1 MPLQTA
7 PERSR
12 STAPSRARDV
22 SFGPQDG
29 KSRWDETPKHRDRSA
44 TPSTRDRTPSAP
56 SPVKMPAGGYSTPRR
71 GNFRGDTIWFKD
83 DLTSHSASRAMHRE
97 ASGRRSEAQVDQS
110 PVDQPKFGRGPR
122 FAEHLTQE
130 NRPKTSRHIVHRNA
144 PQQPKWEQT
153 GFAGKRV
160 KNQQPRGKRCFIGAP
175 HTADTPGMAEMVCGS
190 EQMAEF
196 WEEVEHE
203 NPSMAA
209 IFNGYAG
216 YSDQAADANGERIT
230 GTRHFWGAPH
240 VTDTQGL
247 EQLICGSDKLT
258 ELKDQ
263 HETKHGDLSGML
275 KGLAGRTLQLD
286 DDGESRARSK
296 KNFLGA
302 PHTQDTPLSGVLCGS
317 DKMQEYRQKHLEKY
331 RSQERMFDGHA
342 GLSLQ
347 ADDAG
352 TGPVRRQGKRDFG
365 GAPHVAD
372 SQDVLDLVCGSPTL
386 KEAHAKKT
394 NPSLQ
399 NMFDGCAGLYL
410 QDEDLEGPR
419 SRGKKKV
426 NARSVYHS
434 SVGQQCFE
442 NAFQPSES
450 PSSYRSEMPKLPTLF
465 ISHGIGPMPL
475 LLDEAHPFR
484 RSLAEIP
491 SRLQLDEE
499 NVRCIL
505 VISAHWETKGGLEVT
520 LRRTHGQGLLYDYAG
535 APEKTYEVHQRFHPP
550 GDAEVSGWILDLLS
564 AAGKEVR
571 HNSGRNLDHG
581 VFVPL
586 TLMPELMNIPVV
598 QLSLPALSGQRG
610 AEVAQHCLEVG
621 RALAPLRS
629 RGVLIIGS
637 GLASTASAKP
647 QHLERWAE
655 QLKRLCCKAQ
665 PAQRYEGL
673 RQWTYML
680 PHAREVHGREDH
692 LLPLHVVAGA
702 ALDDRG
708 QVLADLREHDRAMTH
723 FTFG

>member
-1 MPLQTA
+1 
-7 PERSR
+7 
-12 STAPSRARDV
+12 
-22 SFGPQDG
+22 
-29 KSRWDETPKHRDRSA
+29 
-44 TPSTRDRTPSAP
+44 
-56 SPVKMPAGGYSTPRR
+56 
-71 GNFRGDTIWFKD
+71 
-83 DLTSHSASRAMHRE
+83 
-97 ASGRRSEAQVDQS
+97 
-110 PVDQPKFGRGPR
+110 
-122 FAEHLTQE
+122 
-130 NRPKTSRHIVHRNA
+130 
-144 PQQPKWEQT
+144 
-153 GFAGKRV
+153 
-160 KNQQPRGKRCFIGAP
+160 
-175 HTADTPGMAEMVCGS
+175 
-190 EQMAEF
+190 
-196 WEEVEHE
+196 
-203 NPSMAA
+203 
-209 IFNGYAG
+209 
-216 YSDQAADANGERIT
+216 
-230 GTRHFWGAPH
+230 
-240 VTDTQGL
+240 
-247 EQLICGSDKLT
+247 
-258 ELKDQ
+258 
-263 HETKHGDLSGML
+263 ML

-302 PHTQDTPLSGVLCGS
+302 PHTQDTPLSG
-317 DKMQEYRQKHLEKY
+317 EYRQKHLEKY

-372 SQDVLDLVCGSPTL
+372 SQDVFDLVCGSPTL

-399 NMFDGCAGLYL
+399 NM
-410 QDEDLEGPR
+410 
-419 SRGKKKV
+419 
-426 NARSVYHS
+426 
-434 SVGQQCFE
+434 QQCFE

-564 AAGKEVR
+564 AAGKE
-571 HNSGRNLDHG
+571 DHG